1 MGKTL
6 PKWRMNTASWW
17 LAACLLL
24 LPGMQIIPWF
34 FISWATDP
42 YFSHGGLVMLWGISI
57 AIWRFSSI
65 QPTIYK
71 ASTSDNTDTHATH
84 LLSRMER
91 FLLPVGSL
99 VLFVGLG
106 LDIASFKAI
115 GWLLSIF
122 GMIHWRIGAARFR
135 SIRMPLYFI
144 LLAIPWPWSIVQYMA
159 LPLQEISSS
168 LTRLVLDLL
177 GLPILQEG
185 VVLDS
190 GRFKLVVEETC
201 SGLRSFVAVLSIAI
215 YFMGAGWGSIR
226 QRWLHPLV
234 VLSIILVGNSIRLTT
249 ALAIGHYLNPDWA
262 MIWVEDISPF
272 LLIIFEAALLLT
284 WLDKPK
290 DFGIRKQRFTLSN
303 TYQTILHALRQ
314 PNLCLATGQ
323 PGGWRF
329 IGVVFLLAGIASYA
343 IPGEK
348 SSISLPEWPAPNG
361 WQLVQGSTIDASLKE
376 IQQSMQAGAI
386 VRVVRFQS
394 KTDPQAMVDG
404 QLIISLGGPGR
415 DVDDPRY
422 CYRSKGWRMLDERP
436 RILPANAQ
444 GDAPEIKEIIEE
456 LPRLGI
462 TRLDWFAFRV
472 GNRWV
477 NNYVEFR
484 LYQMLARAMR
494 QLDNIAVVHIS
505 TLLGQTGDRQ
515 FKVRRARQRLAA
527 LWQTMPLR

>member
-1 MGKTL
+1 ML
-6 PKWRMNTASWW
+6 MHRINIPAWW
-17 LAACLLL
+17 FSACLITLFGL
-24 LPGMQIIPWF
+24 QIVPWF
-34 FISWATDP
+34 FASWSTDP
-42 YFSHGGLVMLWGISI
+42 YFSHGGLVMLWGLGL
-57 AIWRFSSI
+57 AVWRFSSA
-65 QPTIYK
+65 QQTVHNRQSQGNGSEHNPRV
-71 ASTSDNTDTHATH
+71 
-84 LLSRMER
+84 LLHIETL
-91 FLLPVGSL
+91 LLPVGGFFL
-99 VLFVGLG
+99 LFGLG

-122 GMIHWRIGAARFR
+122 GLIRWRLGAAQFR
-135 SIRMPLYFI
+135 SLRMPLYFT
-144 LLAIPWPWSIVQYMA
+144 LLAIPWPWSIVQFMA

-168 LTRLVLDLL
+168 LARFILDLS
-177 GLPILQEG
+177 GLPVLQEG

-201 SGLRSFVAVLSIAI
+201 SGLRSFVAVLTIAI

-226 QRWLHPLV
+226 QRWMHPLV
-234 VLSIILVGNSIRLTT
+234 VLAIILCGNSIRLTT
-249 ALAIGHYLNPDWA
+249 ALAIGHYLNHEWA

-272 LLIIFEAALLLT
+272 LLIMFETALLLT

-290 DFGIRKQRFTLSN
+290 HLAAKRPKFTLSN

-314 PNLCLATGQ
+314 PNLHLATSQ

-329 IGVVFLLAGIASYA
+329 LGMVFLLVAMTSYA

-348 SSISLPEWPAPNG
+348 SSISLPEWPAPSG
-361 WQLVQGSTIDASLKE
+361 WKALQGGGIDASLKE
-376 IQQSMQAGAI
+376 IQQAMQAGAI

-394 KTDPQAMVDG
+394 ISDPQMIMDG

-436 RILPANAQ
+436 RILSVNAH
-444 GDAPEIKEIIEE
+444 GNAPEVNEIIEE
-456 LPRLGI
+456 LPRLNI
-462 TRLDWFAFRV
+462 VRLDWFAFRV

-494 QLDNIAVVHIS
+494 QMDSIAVVHIS
-505 TLLGQTGDRQ
+505 TPLRQTGDRQ
-515 FKVRRARQRLAA
+515 SEIHLARQRLST